1 LDIYRTK
8 EANNIE
14 ENMNV
19 IYLLNEDIYAEVFLS
34 YNNFVQ
40 SLCPEIRTNTQKAK
54 FKPAVAPLLT
64 EPLKPIK

>member
-1 LDIYRTK
+1 
-8 EANNIE
+8 
-14 ENMNV
+14 MNV
-19 IYLLNEDIYAEVFLS
+19 IYVLNVDLRVYAEVFLS